1 MRMGMRS
8 AIAAWAF
15 LTVVLLAC
23 IETNAQSLPKE
34 IAARVEIYTIP
45 SLTISDQQFLTG
57 DSNGKPVTV
66 AGEFRIAQ
74 GTGRL
79 PVVVMMHGS
88 SGVGANT
95 EPWVHHFNAMGIST
109 FVIDGFTGRGLTVV
123 GPNQALLGRLN
134 LIVDIYRSLDI
145 LAKHPRVDPDR
156 IVLMGFSRGGQAA
169 LYASLDRFN
178 KLWNKSGVQF
188 AGYIPF
194 YPDCSTRYNT
204 DTEVAARPIRIF
216 HGTPDD
222 YNPMASCKAYVALL
236 QDAKRDVVL
245 TEYPELGARFRCR
258 PARHVHRGG
267 FRQCPDRAQLPYKGR
282 RRRRADERRHAGAVR
297 LQGRLH
303 RTQPPCRRQSR
314 HRTASAE
321 GGERFPAG
329 TVQAGVTSLMDTF
342 PSPRE
347 AVGRDQGWG
356 VLQRTPPAA
365 APADRPPP
373 PTPSPPR
380 AIARGGRGENATCA
394 LGRATTFVR

>member
-8 AIAAWAF
+8 AVAVWAF
-15 LTVVLLAC
+15 LVVVLLAC

-34 IAARVEIYTIP
+34 IAARVEIYAIP

-57 DSNGKPVTV
+57 DTNGKPVTV

-74 GTGRL
+74 GAGRL

-145 LAKHPRVDPDR
+145 LAKHPRVDPER

-222 YNPMASCKAYVALL
+222 YNPVASCKAYVALL
-236 QDAKRDVVL
+236 QEAKRDVML
-245 TEYPELGARFRCR
+245 TEYPDSAHGFDAGLLGMSTVAVSANAQTARNCHIRE
-258 PARHVHRGG
+258 G
-267 FRQCPDRAQLPYKGR
+267 
-282 RRRRADERRHAGAVR
+282 
-297 LQGRLH
+297 
-303 RTQPPCRRQSR
+303 
-314 HRTASAE
+314 E
-321 GGERFPAG
+321 GGVLMNADTQAPFAYKDACIELNPHVGGNPA
-329 TVQAGVTSLMDTF
+329 TAAEAQKAVSDFLQALF
-342 PSPRE
+342 K
-347 AVGRDQGWG
+347 
-356 VLQRTPPAA
+356 
-365 APADRPPP
+365 
-373 PTPSPPR
+373 
-380 AIARGGRGENATCA
+380 
-394 LGRATTFVR
+394 LG